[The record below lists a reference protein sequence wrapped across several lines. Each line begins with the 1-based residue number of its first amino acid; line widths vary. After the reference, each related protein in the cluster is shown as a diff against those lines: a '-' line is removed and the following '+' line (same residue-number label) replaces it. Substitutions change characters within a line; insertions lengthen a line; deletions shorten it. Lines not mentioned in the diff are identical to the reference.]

1 MLKGE
6 RAAQPRVPFGSEPQR
21 PLKPEY
27 VNPFIKAAHYVLQ
40 DMLGDGINRGSV
52 DVQDIAYLPDDV
64 TVLIGMTGDLQGV
77 VLYGMSS
84 RSAKNMVGAMMG
96 EVLPVL
102 NEMVESGVAEIG
114 NIIAGQATIELEK
127 MGYNCR
133 ISPPSV
139 LLGRGYMI
147 STVNIKGLHVPLE
160 TSQGKLRIYVAL
172 REATPRP
179 FECSN
184 RELA

>member
-1 MLKGE
+1 MLK
-6 RAAQPRVPFGSEPQR
+6 
-21 PLKPEY
+21 
-27 VNPFIKAAHYVLQ
+27 
-40 DMLGDGINRGSV
+40 DMLGDGANRGSV

-102 NEMVESGVAEIG
+102 NEMVESGIAELG
-114 NIIAGQATIELEK
+114 NIIAGQAAIELEK

-147 STVNIKGLHVPLE
+147 STVNIKGLHLPLE
-160 TSQGKLRIYVAL
+160 TSHGKLRIYVAL
-172 REATPRP
+172 REATPGPSGGDSSR
-179 FECSN
+179 
-184 RELA
+184 LA